1 MKEFV
6 KTQNAPQPLG
16 PYSQGIKAGNMLFV
30 SGQGSIDPKTGKML
44 GEDVEIQTRQT
55 MQNIKAIVE
64 ASGFSMSDLVKVS
77 IYLKNASDFQKMN
90 EIYRTFFSQ
99 NPPTRTTVQTGFVNS
114 SMLIEIDAVAYRER
128 HSSSVN
134 AHSRGL

>member
-1 MKEFV
+1 MKEYI
-6 KTQNAPQPLG
+6 KIQTAPQPLG

-44 GEDVEIQTRQT
+44 GEDIETQTRQT

-77 IYLKNASDFQKMN
+77 IYLRNASDFQKMN

-99 NPPTRTTVQTGFVNS
+99 NPPTRTTVQTGFVNP
-114 SMLIEIDAVAYRER
+114 SMLIEIDAIASRE
-128 HSSSVN
+128 
-134 AHSRGL
+134 

>member
-1 MKEFV
+1 MKKFI

-44 GEDVEIQTRQT
+44 GEDIETQTRQT
-55 MQNIKAIVE
+55 MQNIKAVVE

-77 IYLKNASDFQKMN
+77 IYLKNASEFQKMN
-90 EIYRTFFSQ
+90 EIYKTFFSQ

-114 SMLIEIDAVAYRER
+114 SMLIEIDAVAYRE
-128 HSSSVN
+128 
-134 AHSRGL
+134 

>member
-1 MKEFV
+1 MKEFI

-30 SGQGSIDPKTGKML
+30 SGQGPIDPKTGKML
-44 GEDVEIQTRQT
+44 GEDIETQTRQT

-99 NPPTRTTVQTGFVNS
+99 NPPTRTTVQTGFVNP
-114 SMLIEIDAVAYRER
+114 SMLIEIDAIAYRE
-128 HSSSVN
+128 
-134 AHSRGL
+134 

>member
-1 MKEFV
+1 MKEFI

-30 SGQGSIDPKTGKML
+30 SGQGPIDPKTGKML
-44 GEDVEIQTRQT
+44 GEDIETQTRQT

-99 NPPTRTTVQTGFVNS
+99 NPPTRTTVQTGFVNL
-114 SMLIEIDAVAYRER
+114 SMLIEIDAIAYRE
-128 HSSSVN
+128 
-134 AHSRGL
+134 

>member
-1 MKEFV
+1 MKEFI

-44 GEDVEIQTRQT
+44 GEDIETQTRQT

-99 NPPTRTTVQTGFVNS
+99 NPPTRTTVQTGFVNP
-114 SMLIEIDAVAYRER
+114 SMLIEIDAIAYRE
-128 HSSSVN
+128 
-134 AHSRGL
+134 

>member
-1 MKEFV
+1 MKEFI
-6 KTQNAPQPLG
+6 KTQTAPHPVG

-44 GEDVEIQTRQT
+44 GEDVETQTRQT

-99 NPPTRTTVQTGFVNS
+99 NPPTRTTVQTGFVNP
-114 SMLIEIDAVAYRER
+114 SMLIEIDAIAYRE
-128 HSSSVN
+128 
-134 AHSRGL
+134 